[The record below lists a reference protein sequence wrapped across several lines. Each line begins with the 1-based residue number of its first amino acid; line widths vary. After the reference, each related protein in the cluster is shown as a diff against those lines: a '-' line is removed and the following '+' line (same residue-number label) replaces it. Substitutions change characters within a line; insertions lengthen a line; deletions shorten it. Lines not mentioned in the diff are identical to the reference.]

1 MPELEQN
8 LLAQNLQSYLVDELS
23 ISGIG
28 SFYDWVRG
36 SDEDD
41 VHNPMAR
48 VTTNFAYDPKTQEI
62 WLFDKNGERH
72 ADQDFNLGD
81 ISSDAVK
88 SLLTDGKLLQTPDKV
103 ALKIKVEKKRR
114 IDAEIAKLTK

>member
-1 MPELEQN
+1 LEQN
-8 LLAQNLQSYLVDELS
+8 LLAQNLQSYLVEELE

-41 VHNPMAR
+41 VHNPMER
-48 VTTNFAYDPKTQEI
+48 VTTNFAYDPKTTEI

-72 ADQDFNLGD
+72 ADQDFYLKN
-81 ISSDAVK
+81 IKSDAVK
-88 SLLTDGKLLQTPDKV
+88 LLLTQGKILKNPDEV
-103 ALKIKVEKKRR
+103 ALKIKVEKLRR
-114 IDAEIAKLTK
+114 VQAEIAKLTE